1 MKKYTILEASVTTAT
16 ESKLMVGKGIE
27 TEQEM
32 GRAKTQ

>member
-1 MKKYTILEASVTTAT
+1 MKKCTILEEGATIAT